1 MKRTLL
7 FFAIFAALPV
17 FAQTEIQ
24 NDGAQGAQEQVIED
38 AKVLKDEVIE
48 DYRRSSLYS
57 VLLAHPEREFSST
70 IDSVFMMMPTPDK
83 FNDHNLWTREI
94 TSTAAKAKKVKAD
107 VRGTEKD
114 PNIIDIQT
122 FVEENGIAREMV
134 AKWFNRNTQTGAFN
148 TELVKERG
156 LYDASFEAIENA
168 AETSE
173 KSRVLLENAGEDLI
187 GKTFMIVN
195 DITFIDHGENSAKAS
210 KGIKTA
216 GAVLGKLASLAGRD
230 DIADLATSST
240 ELVGKIANE
249 VAGYKVNIITYLY
262 RLDWNQDVM
271 NHFYTQYWMEENQLD
286 PAKKDAFETS
296 DLFKIS
302 YVGHTAT
309 SAENLAS
316 KTFAL
321 RPRSEQFLRAC
332 TRAVDKAIVELQRE
346 YDEFKVNVPIYK
358 VNEDGT
364 VDVKI
369 GLKEGV
375 NKKSKYEVLM
385 KQQNKDGVIEYKKVG
400 VIAPV
405 DGKIWDNRFGAA
417 EELEMLKADKEA
429 AAADAEKTS
438 AESTETAQAEQT
450 DDDESG
456 NPLLGATTF
465 KVLEGQ
471 KDIMPGLLTREVKI
485 AREKKK

>member
-1 MKRTLL
+1 MT
-7 FFAIFAALPV
+7 FAALPV

-24 NDGAQGAQEQVIED
+24 DDGQPEAQEQVAEE
-38 AKVLKDEVIE
+38 LKDEVIE
-48 DYRRSSLYS
+48 DYRRSSLYT
-57 VLLAHPEREFSST
+57 VLLSHPEREFSST

-83 FNDHNLWTREI
+83 FNNHNLWKREI
-94 TSTAAKAKKVKAD
+94 VSTAKKAKKIKAD

-114 PNIIDIQT
+114 PNITDINA
-122 FVEENGIAREMV
+122 FIIENGIAREMV
-134 AKWFNRNTQTGAFN
+134 AKWFNRNNTTGAFDV
-148 TELVKERG
+148 ELVKERG

-168 AETSE
+168 VATSDR
-173 KSRVLLENAGEDLI
+173 SRGLLEDAGEDLI
-187 GKTFMIVN
+187 GKTFMTVN

-210 KGIKTA
+210 QGIKVA
-216 GAVLGKLASLAGRD
+216 GAIFGALASLAGQD
-230 DIADLATSST
+230 DLANLATSSAD
-240 ELVGKIANE
+240 LVGDIANE
-249 VAGYKVNIITYLY
+249 VAGYKVNVITYLY
-262 RLDWNQDVM
+262 RLDWNKDILDQ
-271 NHFYTQYWMEENQLD
+271 FYTQYWMDDSQLD
-286 PAKKDAFETS
+286 PAKKDAFDAS
-296 DLFKIS
+296 DLFTIS
-302 YVGHTAT
+302 YVGHTST

-316 KTFAL
+316 KSFSL

-385 KQQNKDGVIEYKKVG
+385 KQQNKDGMMEYKKVG
-400 VIAPV
+400 MLAPV
-405 DGKIWDNRFGAA
+405 EDKIWDNRFGAA

-429 AAADAEKTS
+429 AAANPDAAP
-438 AESTETAQAEQT
+438 AEAPKASEE
-450 DDDESG
+450 ESG

-465 KVLEGQ
+465 KILEGQ
-471 KDIMPGLLTREVKI
+471 KDILPGLLIREVKI

>member
-1 MKRTLL
+1 MKKTLL

-24 NDGAQGAQEQVIED
+24 NDGAQGVQEQVIED

-57 VLLAHPEREFSST
+57 VLLEHPEREFSST
-70 IDSVFMMMPTPDK
+70 IDSVFFMMPTPDK
-83 FNDHNLWTREI
+83 FNDHNLWTRKI
-94 TSTAAKAKKVKAD
+94 TSTATKAKKIKAE

-114 PNIIDIQT
+114 PNIADIRA
-122 FVEENGIAREMV
+122 FIEDNGIAREMV
-134 AKWFNRNTQTGAFN
+134 AKWFNRNSQTGLFD

-187 GKTFMIVN
+187 GKTFMTVN

-210 KGIKTA
+210 KGIKNA
-216 GAVLGKLASLAGRD
+216 GAILGALASLAGQD
-230 DIADLATSST
+230 DLADLATSST
-240 ELVGKIANE
+240 ELVGDIANE

-271 NHFYTQYWMEENQLD
+271 NQFYTQYWMEGDQPDQE
-286 PAKKDAFETS
+286 KKKAFDTS
-296 DLFKIS
+296 DLFTIS

-309 SAENLAS
+309 SAENISS

-375 NKKSKYEVLM
+375 NKKSRYEVLM

-400 VIAPV
+400 LIAPV
-405 DGKIWDNRFGAA
+405 EDKIWDNRFGAA

-429 AAADAEKTS
+429 AAADSENAP
-438 AESTETAQAEQT
+438 AETAEAAKAVE
-450 DDDESG
+450 DESG

-465 KVLEGQ
+465 KVIEGQ